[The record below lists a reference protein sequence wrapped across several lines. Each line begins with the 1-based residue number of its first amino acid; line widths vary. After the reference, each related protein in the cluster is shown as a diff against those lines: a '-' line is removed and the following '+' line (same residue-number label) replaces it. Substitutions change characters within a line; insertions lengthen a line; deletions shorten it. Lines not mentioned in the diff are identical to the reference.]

1 MNRTRLECK
10 VINGNVIEFCHIH
23 LNRTR
28 LECKEEDKKEGV
40 AVDYDLNR
48 TRLEC
53 KANIQINANNI
64 EII

>member
-1 MNRTRLECK
+1 MAFYTFL
-10 VINGNVIEFCHIH
+10 ID